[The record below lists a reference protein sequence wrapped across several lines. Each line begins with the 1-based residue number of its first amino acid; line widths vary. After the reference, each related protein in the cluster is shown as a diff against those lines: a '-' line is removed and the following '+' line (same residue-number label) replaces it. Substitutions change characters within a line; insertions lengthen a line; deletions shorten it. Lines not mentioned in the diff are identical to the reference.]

1 VQGSTRHA
9 AFFRLLVGFSSC
21 FTALAMPASAFALAG
36 GSTGGGGGGGG
47 GFSSSGGSSSSYGG
61 GYGGSG
67 GDCDASEC
75 VWAFGIV
82 FGIFLIVPLIAIA
95 GAIATKARRRA
106 REMRVEAAFRQAD
119 AGDAYWDP
127 AKLKQRIT
135 QCFFPI
141 QLSWEKRDIEMSRPY
156 VSDSLYE
163 RHKLQ
168 LKGYEEQ
175 NRVNRIA
182 DLKLHDIRLARIH
195 NVTED
200 GEDRFVA
207 HIKCSAR
214 DWMEDTR
221 TGAVV
226 NGNKMS
232 PTTFEQYWSFARHPQ
247 YGWVLDEIQQAEE
260 GKYHEAAPIINKDEG
275 PLAEPVIDDGPDA
288 AADPAVATAP
298 APTARAWDGSD
309 GAQTPSNGGATHPA
323 NWYPDPQGAHKW
335 RWWDG
340 TRWTTNTAD

>member
-1 VQGSTRHA
+1 MQGSSRHA
-9 AFFRLLVGFSSC
+9 FFFRISIGLSSC
-21 FTALAMPASAFALAG
+21 FSLLAMPASAFALAG

-47 GFSSSGGSSSSYGG
+47 VSGGGGSSSSYGG

-67 GDCDASEC
+67 GDCKGSEC
-75 VWAFGIV
+75 VIAFGIV
-82 FGIFLIVPLIAIA
+82 AGVFLLIPLIAIS
-95 GAIATKARRRA
+95 GAMFMKAKRRA
-106 REMRVEAAFRQAD
+106 REMRVERAFREAD

-127 AKLKQRIT
+127 AKLKERIT

-141 QLSWEKRDIEMSRPY
+141 QLSWEKRNIEMSRPY

-163 RHKLQ
+163 RHKMQ

-195 NVTED
+195 NVTND

-207 HIKCSAR
+207 YIKCSAR
-214 DWMEDTR
+214 DWMEDTK
-221 TGAVV
+221 TGQFV
-226 NGNKMS
+226 NGNQHTS
-232 PTTFEQYWSFARHPQ
+232 TTFEQYWSFARHPQ

-260 GKYHEAAPIINKDEG
+260 GKYHETAPLVNSDEG
-275 PLAEPVIDDGPDA
+275 PLAGPVIDDGSNG

-309 GAQTPSNGGATHPA
+309 GAQAQTNGGTHPA

-340 TRWTTNTAD
+340 SQWTANTAD